1 MEEDCK
7 VEETSISIPIE
18 SFSECSQFPSFGFGS
33 DIFLN
38 PVNKYT
44 YIYIYIKIERDEKK
58 SSSAQFQIRKI
69 EDDSCRRSS
78 APTILKTVPKM
89 DLNKI
94 KLANLK
100 RIKTILTDTPKSTL
114 GITREI
120 ELSNLDQ
127 KIVDY
132 DNFCNAATLN
142 SNPILNIRACNKELY
157 SSETGKFADGDNN
170 ISLNLDDSIANQ
182 TFPLKLNISQK
193 SEIKGNRICCC
204 FKTKSKPAE
213 KYMYR
218 KRGVMRPEIRLKWL
232 NFLKKI
238 VLVTRFISALI
249 EVKKDVQ
256 REKSNIQK

>member
-1 MEEDCK
+1 
-7 VEETSISIPIE
+7 
-18 SFSECSQFPSFGFGS
+18 
-33 DIFLN
+33 
-38 PVNKYT
+38 
-44 YIYIYIKIERDEKK
+44 
-58 SSSAQFQIRKI
+58 
-69 EDDSCRRSS
+69 
-78 APTILKTVPKM
+78 M
-89 DLNKI
+89 DQDK
-94 KLANLK
+94 
-100 RIKTILTDTPKSTL
+100 D
-114 GITREI
+114 
-120 ELSNLDQ
+120 
-127 KIVDY
+127 
-132 DNFCNAATLN
+132 CNATTVN

-157 SSETGKFADGDNN
+157 SSETGKFADEDKN

-204 FKTKSKPAE
+204 LKTKSKPAE